1 MKLQRNEALI
11 RKQQRREA
19 LFINVGLSIIAI
31 LMIIKAFN

>member
-31 LMIIKAFN
+31 LDDYKGF